1 MVKNPPCNAG
11 DMGSISGLGTKI
23 PHAVAQ
29 PAWGKAATYINI
41 FLKENKSKGLENSLV
56 GLELHA
62 FTAVAP
68 GSIPGQGT
76 KRIWSKKIKT

>member
-1 MVKNPPCNAG
+1 MIKTGTIMLNKN
-11 DMGSISGLGTKI
+11 
-23 PHAVAQ
+23 
-29 PAWGKAATYINI
+29 ATFEY